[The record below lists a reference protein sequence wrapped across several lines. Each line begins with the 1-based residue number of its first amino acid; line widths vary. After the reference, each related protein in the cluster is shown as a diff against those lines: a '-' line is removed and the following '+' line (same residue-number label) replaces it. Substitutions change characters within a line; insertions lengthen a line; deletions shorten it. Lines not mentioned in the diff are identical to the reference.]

1 MNNTKFLTAALCIT
15 AGSLF
20 TACQHD
26 ELEKTPAG
34 NENLRTYH
42 ITVEAAAAPTVA
54 GSTKALGIS
63 SDNPRGLTSTW
74 LDGDKM
80 IAFVLADSTG
90 STQAD
95 YSMIESLGAGKG
107 AFFKGEIKPRSGSL
121 KTSNDLCFFYPGV
134 ASTGSSRTITPV
146 TRTKVSNTDYYHDA
160 SDNITN
166 RVELNMTR
174 QDGTAETIGRRFDY
188 QWKKVR
194 PSSIQGTNVNVSI
207 GSMERIISIWGL
219 RFTDNNNQILTHIDS
234 VYISNVKG
242 SDVFNLGTGKFEEH
256 NLTDESMNI
265 VINPAA
271 GTKISSAGGK
281 YTYVAMLPGTYKN
294 VLVMAYVG
302 NTCYKKEFASL
313 TFDVNRVHH
322 SDLLK
327 MQEVEREPYVEV
339 QGIKWATG
347 NFIHYGPENGGY
359 WGIAPTQWWISRRA
373 VMLGSN
379 RKEVSSGGTLTTSQ
393 FEDAPVQTTDDVDL
407 FRYGVIENALQ
418 LNMADFKAMNTDIAK
433 KFWNNDKSLFTQEVN
448 RAQAKYGD
456 IVWYYT
462 MNNHQRY
469 RMPNEAEMNTLYS
482 NANARAAYCYTD
494 KGTIVYGAYFTSN
507 NGELRVQDFPVGTK
521 AYYKYSNVTALVR
534 ANKGLFLPITGCR
547 ITGGNKMIYRDM
559 AWGGDAYGQY
569 MTSTSTALFYAS
581 ALWYGAKQWKYVGTA
596 KGQAS
601 AIRPVWDESSTTG
614 TDPVYPAFQNI
625 K

>member
-121 KTSNDLCFFYPGV
+121 KTSNELCFFYPGV
-134 ASTGSSRTITPV
+134 ASKGSSRTITPV
-146 TRTKVSNTDYYHDA
+146 TRKKEDNSNYYHET
-160 SDNITN
+160 SDKITN
-166 RVELNMTR
+166 RVELNMSQ
-174 QDGTAETIGRRFDY
+174 QDGTVETISKRFDF
-188 QWKKVR
+188 QWKKVN
-194 PSSIQGTNVNVSI
+194 PSSVQGEDVNVSI
-207 GSMERIISIWGL
+207 GNMERVVSFWGL
-219 RFTDNNNQILTHIDS
+219 RFTDKNNQILTNIDS

-242 SDVFNLGTGKFEEH
+242 SDVFNLGTGKFEEL
-256 NLTDESMNI
+256 NPTDEASNI
-265 VINPAA
+265 VITPPA
-271 GTKISSAGGK
+271 GKKISSAGGK
-281 YTYVAMLPGTYKN
+281 YTYVAMFPGTYKD
-294 VLVMAYVG
+294 VIIMAYVG
-302 NTCYKKEFASL
+302 NTCYMREYASL
-313 TFDVNRVHH
+313 TFTANNVHH
-322 SDLLK
+322 SDILQMK
-327 MQEVEREPYVEV
+327 EPQHEPYVTV
-339 QGIKWATG
+339 QDVKWATG

-379 RKEVSSGGTLTTSQ
+379 RKEVSSGGILQSSQ
-393 FEDAPVQTTDDVDL
+393 FESSPKQTTDDVDL
-407 FRYGVIENALQ
+407 FRFGS
-418 LNMADFKAMNTDIAK
+418 IAK
-433 KFWNNDKSLFTQEVN
+433 ALSFTGFPGLDTWGENEISQ
-448 RAQAKYGD
+448 KISPDGKHGD

-462 MNNHQRY
+462 KDNKRKY
-469 RMPNEAEMNTLYS
+469 RMPTEDELRKLYTV
-482 NANARAAYCYTD
+482 ANVIPAYCYTD
-494 KGTIVYGAYFTSN
+494 KGTVVYGAFFTNNASN
-507 NGELRVQDFPVGTK
+507 DANKRKKLFPTK
-521 AYYKYSNVTALVR
+521 AKKYDKYTNVTALVR
-534 ANKGLFLPITGCR
+534 ANKGLFLPVTGR
-547 ITGGNKMIYRDM
+547 RLNGSDVIGYRDM
-559 AWGGDAYGQY
+559 AYGAGAYGQY
-569 MTSTSTALFYAS
+569 MSSTSALMNWDFFFGPTE
-581 ALWYGAKQWKYVGTA
+581 WNFAKAPKAQA
-596 KGQAS
+596 K
-601 AIRPVWDESSTTG
+601 AIRPVLVEESATG
-614 TDPVYPAFQNI
+614 SDNSFAPFANI